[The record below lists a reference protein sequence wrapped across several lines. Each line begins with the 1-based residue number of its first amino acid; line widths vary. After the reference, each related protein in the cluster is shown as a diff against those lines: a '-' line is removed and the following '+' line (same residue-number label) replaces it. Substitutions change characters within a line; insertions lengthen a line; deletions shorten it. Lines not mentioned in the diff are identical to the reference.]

1 MQGNL
6 ARPAAVAKAFA
17 SDAGGFEL
25 VFNCAALTKFGQ
37 VTPAWPPFDPHTPAL
52 PHALAHT
59 RVCVRACVPACVPAC
74 LRVWGRVQGKVALG
88 DGCGSRADM
97 HRDTSQ
103 QGIPSAPTC
112 SNLALP
118 GWVQEAAVY
127 EEHVVALSV
136 GCATEAAKQGGPPGC

>member
-59 RVCVRACVPACVPAC
+59 TYLHYGQGVLLAPELPLGQRK
-74 LRVWGRVQGKVALG
+74 VQG
-88 DGCGSRADM
+88 
-97 HRDTSQ
+97 
-103 QGIPSAPTC
+103 
-112 SNLALP
+112 
-118 GWVQEAAVY
+118 
-127 EEHVVALSV
+127 
-136 GCATEAAKQGGPPGC
+136 